1 MPDNMNLGT
10 TFAEA
15 GLDWKGWEPVK
26 RRFTEQQ
33 LERGIDLINNK
44 AGLRPRRHALVM
56 EEAVTTTD
64 FPYLL
69 GTTIERELMAQYGIV
84 APDYASYTKVGTVP
98 NFLTHTRHRRNGG
111 RGVLRDVSEK
121 GEYLVTPGSAT
132 RYTRSVRKVGEQFDI
147 SWEALINDGMGAFN
161 DIAEDYAK
169 MAVNTDHAEVTGLI
183 ADATGPDVLLFGAPI
198 ADVDGVNVTNLG
210 ALPASI
216 ANIQTTAGLMAQ
228 QTDVN
233 GRPLSIRGLH
243 IVCPPALEWDMR
255 AFMTSALKQWTEV
268 GAGGGVPV
276 PTANIIPQMGFQLHV
291 DPWLAQI
298 DVSGNVNTTWYMFA
312 DTGFGHAIGLD
323 HLRGHEGPEICM
335 KASNKVSLS
344 GAPISPFDGDFE
356 SDDVMYRVRLC
367 LGGNYI
373 DPRCAYAQTGTG

>member
-1 MPDNMNLGT
+1 MDLAN
-10 TFAEA
+10 TFQEA
-15 GLDWKGWEPVK
+15 GLDWKGWEPVG

-33 LERGIDLINNK
+33 IERGIDLINNK
-44 AGLRPRRHALVM
+44 AGLRPHRHEYAM
-56 EEAVTTTD
+56 MEAVTTTD

-69 GTTIERELMAQYGIV
+69 GTTIEREMMAQYGIV
-84 APDYASYTKVGTVP
+84 QPEYTAYTKLGTVP
-98 NFLTHTRHRRNGG
+98 NFLTHARHRRNGG
-111 RGVLRDVSEK
+111 RGVLRDVTEK
-121 GEYLVTPGSAT
+121 GEYLVTSSSAT

-161 DIAEDYAK
+161 DIPEDYSK
-169 MAVNTDHAEVTGLI
+169 MAVNTDHAEVTGLV

-216 ANIQTTAGLMAQ
+216 ANIQTTAGLIAA

-233 GRPLSIRGLH
+233 GRPLSIRGMH
-243 IVCPPALEWDMR
+243 IVAPPALEWDMR
-255 AFMTSALKQWTEV
+255 SFMTSALQQWTEV

-276 PTANIIPQMGFQLHV
+276 PTTNIVPQMGFQLHI
-291 DPWLAQI
+291 DPWLPQI

-312 DTGFGHAIGLD
+312 DTGFGYAIGLD
-323 HLRGHEGPEICM
+323 GLRGHEGPEICM
-335 KASNKVSLS
+335 KSSNKVTLS

-356 SDDVMYRVRLC
+356 SDDVMFRVRLV
-367 LGGNYI
+367 LGGNYL
-373 DPRCAYAQTGTG
+373 DPRCAYAQVG

>member
-1 MPDNMNLGT
+1 MPDMDLGT

-15 GLDWKGWEPVK
+15 GLDWKGWEPIG

-33 LERGIDLINNK
+33 IERGLDLINNK

-56 EEAVTTTD
+56 EEAITTTD

-69 GTTIERELMAQYGIV
+69 GTTIEQEMSAQYGIV
-84 APDYASYTKVGTVP
+84 QPDYEAYTKVGTVP
-98 NFLTHTRHRRNGG
+98 NFLTHYRHRRNGG

-121 GEYLVTPGSAT
+121 GEYLVTPSSAT

-169 MAVNTDHAEVTGLI
+169 MAVNTNHAEVTGLI

-210 ALPASI
+210 ALALTM
-216 ANIQTTAGLMAQ
+216 ANLETTMGLMAA

-243 IVCPPALEWDMR
+243 LVVPTQLEITAR
-255 AFMTSALKQWTEV
+255 TILTSALKQWTEV
-268 GAGGGVPV
+268 GAGGGIPV
-276 PTANIIPQMGFQLHV
+276 PTTSIIPQLGIQLHV
-291 DPWLAQI
+291 DPWLSQI
-298 DVSGNVNTTWYMFA
+298 DVSGDVATTWYLFA
-312 DTGFGHAIGLD
+312 DTSFNYAIGLD

-335 KASNKVSLS
+335 KASNKVTLS

-356 SDDVMYRVRLC
+356 SDDVMFRVRLC
-367 LGGNYI
+367 LGGNYL
-373 DPRCAYAQTGTG
+373 DPRCAYAQVG

>member
-1 MPDNMNLGT
+1 MPDMDLGT

-15 GLDWKGWEPVK
+15 GLDWKGWEPVG
-26 RRFTEQQ
+26 RRFTEEQ
-33 LERGIDLINNK
+33 LERGMDLINNK

-84 APDYASYTKVGTVP
+84 QPDYEAYTKIGTVP

-111 RGVLRDVSEK
+111 RGVLREVSEK
-121 GEYLVTPGSAT
+121 GEYLVTPSSAT

-169 MAVNTDHAEVTGLI
+169 MAINTNHAEVTGLY
-183 ADATGPDVLLFGAPI
+183 ADTLTPNTNLFGAPI

-210 ALPASI
+210 VLPWSI
-216 ANIQTTAGLMAQ
+216 ANMQTTLGLMAN

-243 IVCPPALEWDMR
+243 LVIPTDLEDTVWQGLNSVAIQYADT
-255 AFMTSALKQWTEV
+255 A
-268 GAGGGVPV
+268 GAVVPMGI
-276 PTANIIPQMGFQLHV
+276 ANPLPRRGIQVHV
-291 DPWLAQI
+291 DPWLPQI
-298 DVSGNVNTTWYMFA
+298 DTSGNVATTWYLFA
-312 DTGFGHAIGLD
+312 DTSFNYAIGLD

-335 KASNKVSLS
+335 KASNKVTMS

-356 SDDVMYRVRLC
+356 SDDVMFRVRLC
-367 LGGNYI
+367 LGGNYL